1 MSHQQ
6 QEPSTNQSQS
16 TLPFN
21 EDGNYVVRS
30 LGRQDGPIKKN
41 GQKTFCVV
49 LGLFDSN
56 GAQVVHTRA
65 DGQEVPIVW
74 FSYPIDT
81 DDKPLLLL

>member
-1 MSHQQ
+1 MHHP
-6 QEPSTNQSQS
+6 QEPSTNPSQS
-16 TLPFN
+16 TCKF
-21 EDGNYVVRS
+21 DAQGNYVVRS

-56 GAQVVHTRA
+56 GAQAVHTRA
-65 DGQEVPIVW
+65 DGKEVPIVW